1 MPLGRSRPSESGAY
15 IEGMPI
21 NAPALA
27 QLSDRE
33 LVATVTRLVAC
44 ANDATADLIAALA
57 ELDTRRLGAVDEH
70 T

>member
-1 MPLGRSRPSESGAY
+1 
-15 IEGMPI
+15 MPI